1 MTVATGVPQRSFS
14 GLLALLSG
22 FCAAGLSAAWL
33 ARTWEGG
40 LRFAMLPPDDLTDYD
55 LLMSDWLMTE
65 LYMFGVPILVLMALA
80 AGAAAW
86 RERAGRIGFIL
97 GAAAAVGYALAL
109 RSALTL
115 L

>member
-1 MTVATGVPQRSFS
+1 VVTEAPQRSFS
-14 GLLALLSG
+14 GRLALLTG
-22 FCAAGLSAAWL
+22 FCAAGLSAVWL
-33 ARTWEGG
+33 ARFWEGG
-40 LRFAMLPPDDLTDYD
+40 LRIAMLPPDDLMEID
-55 LLMSDWLMTE
+55 LLMANVLLTE
-65 LYMFGVPILVLMALA
+65 LYMFGVPILALMALA

-115 L
+115 F